1 MDPPR
6 RYTEAAT
13 VDPSNYAMNWDDLRF
28 LLAIGRA
35 GTLTGAARE
44 LSVNHSTVSRR
55 LQAVEDSL
63 GTRLF
68 DRLPHGYVATPN
80 GERILNIAADVETK
94 VHRIDRELVGADAR
108 LSGTLRVTTL
118 DLLGDR
124 YMDAIAGFVDTF
136 PGVDL
141 ELCIDD
147 MPRSL
152 TRREADVALRLSNGP
167 PEHLVGR
174 RLGHAEFALYGA
186 KRLLEKH
193 TAGPGGLDGT
203 DTSALEA
210 LPWMA
215 WAERMGARLTAKWMK
230 EHVPE
235 ARIACRIDSSTAM
248 LNAVR
253 AGLGIAFLAC
263 VIGDDDPELVRLRP
277 PEPNF
282 GMDLWILT
290 HPDLRGTAR
299 VKAFMD
305 HMAAAVGRDADL
317 LAGDRPQPDTP
328 PSGR

>member
-1 MDPPR
+1 MD
-6 RYTEAAT
+6 A
-13 VDPSNYAMNWDDLRF
+13 SSYAMNWDDLRF

-55 LQAVEDSL
+55 LQAVEENL

-68 DRLPHGYVATPN
+68 DRLPHGYVATAS
-80 GERILNIAADVETK
+80 GERVLSIASEVETK
-94 VHRIDRELVGADAR
+94 IHHIDRELVGADAR

-124 YMDAIAGFVDTF
+124 YMRHFAAFIERY

-147 MPRSL
+147 IPRSL

-174 RLGHAEFALYGA
+174 RLAHAEFALYGTRELVSREPDA
-186 KRLLEKH
+186 D
-193 TAGPGGLDGT
+193 PIDGT
-203 DTSALEA
+203 DLTALMA

-215 WAERMGARLTAKWMK
+215 YAERMGARVTAKWMK
-230 EHVPE
+230 EHVPD
-235 ARIACRIDSSTAM
+235 ARIACRIDSSTGM
-248 LNAVR
+248 VNAVR
-253 AGLGIAFLAC
+253 AGLGLGFLAC
-263 VIGDDDPELVRLRP
+263 VIGDDDPNLVRLRP

-290 HPDLRGTAR
+290 HPDLRTTAR

-305 HMAAAVGRDADL
+305 HLAEAVARDADL
-317 LAGDRPQPDTP
+317 ISGRRPQSETP
-328 PSGR
+328 HSGV